1 MSESK
6 SMDVLKQAMLLER
19 RGRAFYQNV
28 ADQSPNEAVKS
39 FFGLMAEEEQ
49 KHIGVL
55 AEQFK
60 AYKEKGSF
68 EPGTFDTKE
77 TSKVASL
84 VLDTAI
90 KDAISAAGFEAA
102 AIGAAIAME
111 ERAVKVYGDGAE
123 SATDPEEKS
132 LYQWLSSWEQEHLKM
147 LMDIDKALVEKVWYD
162 NQFWPF

>member
-1 MSESK
+1 MSEHESL
-6 SMDVLKQAMLLER
+6 DVLKQAMLLER
-19 RGRAFYQNV
+19 RGRAFYQSV
-28 ADQSPNEAVKS
+28 ADQSADKAVTS
-39 FFGLMAEEEQ
+39 FFGLMAAEEQ
-49 KHIGVL
+49 KHMDVL
-55 AEQFK
+55 AKQFT

-68 EPGTFDTKE
+68 EPGTFDRGE
-77 TSKVASL
+77 TSKVASV
-84 VLDTAI
+84 VLDTAM

-132 LYQWLSSWEQEHLKM
+132 LYQWLWSWEQEHLKM